1 MNECLELGPDILTNL
16 HGLFLRFRNNVIA
29 AAGDIRKM
37 YYMIRVTKQDEFMQL
52 FVWKCKNESQLR
64 QYAMTRIIM
73 GSKPSPAIS
82 CIAVAETA
90 RLCDFETKYP
100 AAFEALTFNSYVDN
114 TFITGQDIDTVR
126 ANIAETEIV
135 AAKGGFYYKE
145 WVVSGQQ
152 VGEQTISVNLPNQIA
167 VDEERALGVHWDV
180 EKDIIMVKVD
190 VTKPPKKSNRKN
202 RFSVILSPVGGVEIK
217 PKLTLRTALSIHAK
231 P

>member
-16 HGLFLRFRNNVIA
+16 HGLFLRFRNNIVA
-29 AAGDIRKM
+29 AAGDIKKM
-37 YYMIRVTKQDEFMQL
+37 YYMIRVSKQDEFMQL
-52 FVWKCKNESQLR
+52 FVWKWKNESQLR
-64 QYAMTRIIM
+64 QFAMTRLIM

-82 CIAVAETA
+82 CVAVAETA
-90 RLCDFETKYP
+90 RLGDFETRYP

-126 ANIAETEIV
+126 ASIAETEIV

-167 VDEERALGVHWDV
+167 VDEERVRCLL
-180 EKDIIMVKVD
+180 EC
-190 VTKPPKKSNRKN
+190 
-202 RFSVILSPVGGVEIK
+202 
-217 PKLTLRTALSIHAK
+217 
-231 P
+231 